1 MRMYAS
7 SEKVIF
13 VPSWQPKKSQEWPLT
28 FFWGFKWISIWF
40 TIWCLKKFELL
51 EICSQ
56 TAFQVQGEKDFAM
69 ESMSPAANTRAQCS
83 ETCWSWMCWS
93 VAGHLNPTVS
103 GWTQIHSPGL
113 WIFKI
118 LFAFAL
124 LLMFFL
130 GYFLI
135 LVTILVFFSKGM
147 STHQYMLSYAS
158 WCPLYVK
165 GMTLHLCHFGSMKF
179 PKLWF
184 QFYSQV

>member
-28 FFWGFKWISIWF
+28 FFWGFKWISMWF

-56 TAFQVQGEKDFAM
+56 TAFQVQGEKNFAM

-118 LFAFAL
+118 LCFCSSLDVFSWVFLDFGNNSCFLFQRDEYPSVHVIVCL
-124 LLMFFL
+124 LVSSVCKRDDSSFMPFRKHE
-130 GYFLI
+130 
-135 LVTILVFFSKGM
+135 VS
-147 STHQYMLSYAS
+147 
-158 WCPLYVK
+158 
-165 GMTLHLCHFGSMKF
+165 
-179 PKLWF
+179 
-184 QFYSQV
+184 